1 MASPLRFTIVSLCG
15 LAVTLPLSGCV
26 ATRPYAALLCIL
38 HGGFPGAAGDYCA
51 IDRDRRGRADA
62 VPVGGGR
69 VDPFVARLKA
79 RTVSRGRIRGRRATG
94 IRTTGTI
101 RISPRGAPRRLLRGY
116 TKARFASSGGIRV
129 GGSNGLGR
137 LEGYMWLTFPRGRG
151 AACIRVDAQAI
162 GVEGPP
168 SAVAQFRS
176 LGGTGRAA
184 RLGVVGSAP
193 LNAGA
198 TRVTG
203 TWQVRRAKA
212 RRAPAA
218 CRRLARL
225 R

>member
-15 LAVTLPLSGCV
+15 LAVTLPLSGCLAV
-26 ATRPYAALLCIL
+26 RPYASLLCIL
-38 HGGFPGAAGDYCA
+38 HGGNPGGAGRDYCWF
-51 IDRDRRGRADA
+51 DRDRGRANA
-62 VPVGGGR
+62 VPAGGGR
-69 VDPFVARLKA
+69 IDPFVARLEA

-101 RISPRGAPRRLLRGY
+101 RIVPRGAPRRLLRGY

-137 LEGYMWLTFPRGRG
+137 LQGYMWLTFPRGRG

-168 SAVAQFRS
+168 SAVAHFRS
-176 LGGTGRAA
+176 VGGTGRAA
-184 RLGVVGSAP
+184 RLAVVGSAP

-198 TRVTG
+198 TRVHG
-203 TWQVRRAKA
+203 NWLVKRAKP

-218 CRRLARL
+218 CRKLARV